1 MAKVAM
7 KYAKALFDAS
17 LDANNLDVVYEEFSE
32 VEKGVS
38 SEIPGLK
45 ELDLDPK
52 KNKEQ
57 RVQFAEKVFASTNDY
72 LLNMLKVL
80 ASNRHLGMISEVYN
94 SFNHLYNKH
103 NNRDYAV
110 VESVYALSNDELD
123 EIGKIII
130 QQTKLSKVLLKN
142 EINKELIGG
151 IRVKVGTKV
160 MDASVQNDLAQ
171 LEKKFKRAH

>member
-7 KYAKALFDAS
+7 KYAEALFGTS
-17 LDANNLDVVYEEFSE
+17 LDANNLDVVYEQFSE
-32 VEKGVS
+32 VENAVS
-38 SEIPGLK
+38 SEIQVLK

-57 RVQFAEKVFASTNDY
+57 RVHFAEKVFASANDY

-80 ASNRHLGMISEVYN
+80 ASNRHLGMVSEVYS

-110 VESVYALSNDELD
+110 IESVYALSNEELD
-123 EIGKIII
+123 EIGKKII

-142 EINKELIGG
+142 EINEQLIGG

-160 MDASVQNDLAQ
+160 MDASIQNDLAQ
-171 LEKKFKRAH
+171 LEKNFKKVH

>member
-7 KYAKALFDAS
+7 KYANALFDAS
-17 LDANNLDVVYEEFSE
+17 LDANSLDAVYEEFSKIE
-32 VEKGVS
+32 RVVS
-38 SEIPGLK
+38 SEIQGLK

-52 KNKEQ
+52 RNKAQ
-57 RVQFAEKVFASTNDY
+57 RVQFVEKVFTSTNVY
-72 LLNMLKVL
+72 LLNMLKLL
-80 ASNRHLGMISEVYN
+80 ASNRHLGMISEVYS

-103 NNRDYAV
+103 NNQDYAV
-110 VESVYALSNDELD
+110 IESVYALSNDELD

-130 QQTKLSKVLLKN
+130 QQTKLSKVILKN
-142 EINKELIGG
+142 EINEDLIGG

-171 LEKKFKRAH
+171 FEKKFKRAH